1 MPELFGAEKRKFLVR
16 CLADEK
22 TAAALE
28 AAAELNYATASGTQA
43 PAQRQA
49 AKISFTEDE
58 KKSEASVR
66 AEVARENNVVQNR
79 IAKEQAV
86 KLADEGKT
94 KDAVALLRNQAAKNA
109 AAPPPV
115 QVPGVAEENR
125 RLEDAAREMDSQG
138 QLAKSRRKSM
148 QFENYADKYQKSR

>member
-22 TAAALE
+22 TAAVLE
-28 AAAELNYATASGTQA
+28 AAAELNYANVSGSQA

-49 AKISFTEDE
+49 AKITFTEDE
-58 KKSEASVR
+58 KKAEASVR
-66 AEVARENNVVQNR
+66 ADVARENNVVQNR
-79 IAKEQAV
+79 LAKERAV

-94 KDAVALLRNQAAKNA
+94 KDAIALLRDQAAKNA
-109 AAPPPV
+109 AAPSPV

-125 RLEDAAREMDSQG
+125 RLEDAAKEMDSQG
-138 QLAKSRRKSM
+138 QLAKARRKSM